1 MFFRVY
7 ESLQGFTESDI
18 TENEMVLMQTNFK
31 NIVLPFINQ
40 AKSSRIAGILLAYG
54 EEIIHVTNDVVNVFP
69 IQPSGEQLISL
80 AMFFDDA
87 VKAQF
92 TSPLRFTAIIK
103 PELVASPNLP
113 CDLKRALEKEQIEI
127 RHINKQYIEMNF
139 TIFMLLGKLE
149 SSAKIVVMPTFKLA
163 KENNSAAAQPE

>member
-18 TENEMVLMQTNFK
+18 TENEMVLIQTNFK
-31 NIVLPFINQ
+31 DIVLPFMRQ
-40 AKSSRIAGILLAYG
+40 ANLSQVAGILLAYG
-54 EEIIHVTNDVVNVFP
+54 EEIIYVTNDVKFFP
-69 IQPSGEQLISL
+69 IQHSAEELISL
-80 AMFFDDA
+80 AMVFDDA
-87 VKAQF
+87 IKNQF
-92 TSPLRFTAIIK
+92 ISPLRFTAIIK

-113 CDLKRALEKEQIEI
+113 CDLKGALKKEQIEI

-149 SSAKIVVMPTFKLA
+149 SSAKIVVTSSFKLP
-163 KENNSAAAQPE
+163 KENNSIAAQPE